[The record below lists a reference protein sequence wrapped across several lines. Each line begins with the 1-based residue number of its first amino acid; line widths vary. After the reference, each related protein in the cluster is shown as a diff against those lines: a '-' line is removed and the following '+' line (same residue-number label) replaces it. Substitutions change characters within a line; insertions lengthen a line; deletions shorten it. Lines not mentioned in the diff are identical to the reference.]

1 MPPTCKQAFLSRV
14 GIVFGAPTYFT
25 LLTFLSWKTHETA
38 FLLPEPGALLSLGA
52 VRICVWAYRK
62 PSYSP
67 SQVQNQ
73 NYPDCPQERI
83 VTQMCLAPA
92 SSFTL
97 CSSRSIPALLCPT
110 SCDGS
115 CSVGWNPDRRNWSFL
130 RSSSSVAQT
139 VKDLPAKQKTRV
151 PSWVWKSP

>member
-14 GIVFGAPTYFT
+14 GIVFGALTYFT

-38 FLLPEPGALLSLGA
+38 LLLPEPGALTSLGA

-62 PSYSP
+62 SSYSP
-67 SQVQNQ
+67 SQVQNE
-73 NYPDCPQERI
+73 NYPDCLKERI

-97 CSSRSIPALLCPT
+97 CSSRSIPAPLCPT